1 MTFHTDID
9 IGKYAQEIKIKKLFI
24 KKEQKLQS
32 IADAEQIEVFYCFF
46 KNWIQSSNLD
56 YLGAEQLRV
65 LHKSWPLWA
74 SVFIATKWD

>member
-46 KNWIQSSNLD
+46 KN
-56 YLGAEQLRV
+56 
-65 LHKSWPLWA
+65 
-74 SVFIATKWD
+74 